1 MTFRLFRAGDE
12 LPTAFQAMGGI
23 INENTRV
30 AVALDDDGC
39 VIGFQCL
46 QTVINMGPGWVIEN
60 MRQQGVMDGL
70 IEILEKSLPPGT
82 TYYMI
87 PSNPISEK
95 VAQKYGKERADLKI
109 FERQI

>member
-12 LPTAFQAMGGI
+12 LPSAFKSMGGF
-23 INENTRV
+23 INENIRI
-30 AVALDDDGC
+30 AVALDDDNN

-46 QTVINMGPGWVIEN
+46 QNVINMGPGWVTET

-70 IEILEKSLPPGT
+70 IEILEKSLPPET

-95 VAQKYGKERADLKI
+95 VAQKYGKERTDLKI
-109 FERQI
+109 FERQT